1 MKIVTVCVFNYL
13 TVNNNNIN
21 LIILPLRFVREI
33 YQQIEKKK
41 GGQRIKVIKVTSDLR
56 IKFVSFILLCTWYFV
71 RRDNILHCFSYWIL
85 MILLFHND

>member
-1 MKIVTVCVFNYL
+1 MKILTVCVFNYL

-41 GGQRIKVIKVTSDLR
+41 GGQRIKVIKVTSD
-56 IKFVSFILLCTWYFV
+56 
-71 RRDNILHCFSYWIL
+71 
-85 MILLFHND
+85 